1 MSPTVYCKVSQTSD
15 AVVIES
21 DKVELAGS
29 SYVDGLN
36 GCFKIRIETIFNWID
51 REDYKA
57 IVSRSKIDVD
67 VDPPPPF
74 KFFGKRVLETTGNLA
89 MTIALRQIENAF
101 VTNLGEDYAS
111 GLWIVSIE
119 SRELVCAVSTEIL
132 ETGEYGPGR
141 HEQCG
146 GRPTGGNNKDRG
158 DGH

>member
-36 GCFKIRIETIFNWID
+36 GCFKIRIKTIFNWID

-89 MTIALRQIENAF
+89 MKPL
-101 VTNLGEDYAS
+101 
-111 GLWIVSIE
+111 
-119 SRELVCAVSTEIL
+119 
-132 ETGEYGPGR
+132 P
-141 HEQCG
+141 
-146 GRPTGGNNKDRG
+146 
-158 DGH
+158 